1 MNSTSLVEW
10 AMSNQ
15 NMALVNV
22 VQQAVA
28 LLFSLL
34 IFIKSYDFESC
45 LASVREKRE
54 LKRKEKEKAK
64 LLKFQKML
72 ELARAN
78 PQLDL
83 TKLVAVSENES
94 VEEESEEKKEEAVLK
109 IAKKKRRNVDS
120 AV

>member
-1 MNSTSLVEW
+1 MNSTSIVEW

-45 LASVREKRE
+45 LKSVREKRE
-54 LKRKEKEKAK
+54 AKRKEKERAK

-78 PQLDL
+78 PHVDL
-83 TKLVAVSENES
+83 TKLAISENDS
-94 VEEESEEKKEEAVLK
+94 GDDDSSEKKEEAVLK
-109 IAKKKRRNVDS
+109 IAKKKKKADS
-120 AV
+120 VV

>member
-1 MNSTSLVEW
+1 MNSTAIVEW

-22 VQQAVA
+22 VQQAIA

-45 LASVREKRE
+45 LKSVREKRE
-54 LKRKEKEKAK
+54 AKRKEKERAK

-72 ELARAN
+72 ELARSN

-83 TKLVAVSENES
+83 SKLAISENES
-94 VEEESEEKKEEAVLK
+94 GDDDSEKKEEAVLK
-109 IAKKKRRNVDS
+109 IAKKKKRVDS

>member
-1 MNSTSLVEW
+1 MNSTAIVEW

-22 VQQAVA
+22 VQQAIA

-34 IFIKSYDFESC
+34 IFIKSYDFQSC
-45 LASVREKRE
+45 LKSVRDKRE
-54 LKRKEKEKAK
+54 AKKKEKERAK
-64 LLKFQKML
+64 ILKFQKML
-72 ELARAN
+72 ELARAH
-78 PQLDL
+78 PQVDI

-94 VEEESEEKKEEAVLK
+94 AEDDSAEKKEEAVLK
-109 IAKKKRRNVDS
+109 IAKKKKKVDS

>member
-1 MNSTSLVEW
+1 MNATSIVDW

-45 LASVREKRE
+45 LKSVRVQRE

-78 PQLDL
+78 PALDL
-83 TKLVAVSENES
+83 SKIAISENES
-94 VEEESEEKKEEAVLK
+94 GEEESEEKKEEAVLK
-109 IAKKKRRNVDS
+109 IAKKKKRNNDS

>member
-1 MNSTSLVEW
+1 MNTTAIVEW

-45 LASVREKRE
+45 LKSVREKRE
-54 LKRKEKEKAK
+54 AKRKEKERAK

-78 PQLDL
+78 PQVDL
-83 TKLVAVSENES
+83 TKISISENES
-94 VEEESEEKKEEAVLK
+94 GDDEEKKEEAVLK
-109 IAKKKRRNVDS
+109 IAKKKKKVDS

>member
-1 MNSTSLVEW
+1 MNSTSIVEW

-64 LLKFQKML
+64 LAKFQKML
-72 ELARAN
+72 ELARSN
-78 PQLDL
+78 PLLDL
-83 TKLVAVSENES
+83 TKLAISENES
-94 VEEESEEKKEEAVLK
+94 GEESEEKKEEAVLK
-109 IAKKKRRNVDS
+109 IAKKKKRNVDS